1 MLLLLTPALLLWQH
15 FGMTRIV
22 EISPRHPHGVR
33 VSDDRATAKGNSVSS
48 LERTADAFIMRCQVG
63 SVTKYPYCKLQFLI
77 GDASK
82 GLDLSQFETI
92 AVDMRYSGRPPQ
104 RVKLHLL
111 NFEPDISTVGDWN
124 SQRDNE
130 AFIDPADG
138 AIMTIPV
145 KVVRTADW
153 WRIKR
158 NMPLPVEDTR
168 VDNVTA
174 VELATGNTSP
184 KQEITIELRSIRFM
198 GKWLSQA
205 QLLMFLVA
213 AWIGCGILGLASVQA
228 RAADLRQQ
236 TRYLRTLIDTLPLW
250 VWLKDTGS
258 HYLTVNQA
266 KAAAYGRGVDE
277 MEGKSDRELRPSE
290 LDAPS
295 LSDDTEV
302 IMTRQRVTVEQTI
315 AGPDGPTW
323 MEIYRTPVLDE
334 DGTLLGMVGVA
345 HDISERKAAEAAR
358 EAALAEA
365 VGLARERSNFLAQM
379 SHELRTPLNAIM
391 GYAQLLQ
398 RDRQQLTGHQA
409 VGLATIQ
416 ESSQHL
422 LTLINDILDLARV
435 EAGKMILYRTDAHL
449 DTFLQVVV
457 DIMRVKAEEKGL
469 QFSFE
474 LAEGLPA
481 AVTIDETRLRQVLL
495 NLLGNAVKFTDAGG
509 VTFRVLPAQSA
520 DAPSLQGFD
529 ATAQLRFEVADSGIG
544 MSEQQLGRLFQPF
557 EQVADM
563 ARREGG
569 TGLGLAISQQ
579 LVHLMGGSIAV
590 VSEPGKGSRFWF
602 ELAVPVAT
610 ATVPVPPMQRAINGY
625 AGERRRLLIVDD
637 VPQNRAMLMDLLQ
650 SLGFV
655 VASAG
660 NGRECLAL
668 LDSFMPDLIVMDVM
682 MPEMG
687 GNEATRRI
695 RQMPEWN
702 KIPIIAASAS
712 ASHEDELKCREAGVD
727 AFLAKPVDHDV
738 LLNVI
743 GAQLALKWNTRQAPR
758 EPGNS
763 DEEKGGD
770 LVIPP
775 APEIEALWQ
784 LARLGNMSAIRKQA
798 DYLAALDPAYLP
810 FAQHLRALAQG
821 YHSKALLA
829 FVERFRAESAVPP
842 L

>member
-1 MLLLLTPALLLWQH
+1 MKQPRNRTMTISYYFIVILILLTPTLLIWQY
-15 FGMTRIV
+15 FGMTRIL
-22 EISPRHPHGVR
+22 ELSPSQAYR
-33 VSDDRATAKGNSVSS
+33 VSANSDRERGEGDSISS
-48 LERTADAFIMRCQVG
+48 LVRTAEGFIMRCQLG
-63 SVTKYPYCKLQFLI
+63 RGTYPYCKLQFLI
-77 GDASK
+77 GDARH
-82 GLDLSQFETI
+82 GVDLSRYDTI
-92 AVDMRYSGRPPQ
+92 VLNIRVLGTPRPL
-104 RVKLHLL
+104 VKLHLV
-111 NFEPDISTVGDWN
+111 NFEPDISTVGDWY
-124 SQRDNE
+124 SQRYNQAE
-130 AFIDPADG
+130 LNVTADQPS
-138 AIMTIPV
+138 ITIPLNA
-145 KVVRTADW
+145 VRTAEW
-153 WRIKR
+153 WQTQRM
-158 NMPLPVEDTR
+158 MPLSRTYTR
-168 VDNVTA
+168 LDNVTA
-174 VELATGNTSP
+174 VEVATGNFEPGKLLTV
-184 KQEITIELRSIRFM
+184 ELRSIQFR
-198 GKWLSQA
+198 GKWISQSS
-205 QLLMFLVA
+205 LLMFLMA
-213 AWIGCGILGLASVQA
+213 AWIGCGIFGLLNMQA
-228 RAADLRQQ
+228 RSA
-236 TRYLRTLIDTLPLW
+236 
-250 VWLKDTGS
+250 
-258 HYLTVNQA
+258 
-266 KAAAYGRGVDE
+266 
-277 MEGKSDRELRPSE
+277 EL
-290 LDAPS
+290 
-295 LSDDTEV
+295 
-302 IMTRQRVTVEQTI
+302 
-315 AGPDGPTW
+315 
-323 MEIYRTPVLDE
+323 
-334 DGTLLGMVGVA
+334 
-345 HDISERKAAEAAR
+345 
-358 EAALAEA
+358 LAEA
-365 VGLARERSNFLAQM
+365 VGLARDRSNFLAQM

-391 GYAQLLQ
+391 GYTQLLQ
-398 RDRQQLTGHQA
+398 RNKQHLTEQEVA
-409 VGLATIQ
+409 GLATIQ

-435 EAGKMILYRTDAHL
+435 EAGKMVLYPTSVNL
-449 DTFLQVVV
+449 EVFLRVVV

-469 QFSFE
+469 LFSFE
-474 LAEGLPA
+474 LADELPA
-481 AVTIDETRLRQVLL
+481 AVTVDETRLRQVLL
-495 NLLGNAVKFTDAGG
+495 NLLGNAVKFTDVGTVTLRVSPARPANTIPDQGG
-509 VTFRVLPAQSA
+509 AASTRI
-520 DAPSLQGFD
+520 
-529 ATAQLRFEVADSGIG
+529 RFEVADSGIG
-544 MSEQQLGRLFQPF
+544 MSEQQRAKLFQPF